1 MKLSSFS
8 SISAMHFKNKEMA
21 FMKTMHRAFH
31 GASRLAILFGLLVA
45 GSAHAQSSNLKIG
58 FIDAEAVLLNA
69 PQTQAAM
76 RALQDEFAERQRV
89 LLQTQQELQ
98 EKQTTYER
106 DQEVMGQEE
115 RTNLE
120 REIRDGARDLQ
131 RDDQEFQEDFNVRRN
146 ELLQEA
152 QRAVSVRIEAF
163 AVERGFDLLLQNVV
177 YTSEGVNVTDEL
189 ISVLNAEL
197 LSSGE

>member
-1 MKLSSFS
+1 MT
-8 SISAMHFKNKEMA
+8 SI
-21 FMKTMHRAFH
+21 HRAIH
-31 GASRLAILFGLLVA
+31 GLSRLSIILGLFVA
-45 GSAHAQSSNLKIG
+45 AAVQAQTSLKIG

-89 LLQTQQELQ
+89 MLQAQQDLQ

-115 RTNLE
+115 RAALE

-163 AVERGFDLLLQNVV
+163 AQEQGFDLILQNVV
-177 YTSEGVNVTDEL
+177 YTSDSVNVTDQL
-189 ISVLNAEL
+189 ITALNADL
-197 LSSGE
+197 LDTQ

>member
-1 MKLSSFS
+1 
-8 SISAMHFKNKEMA
+8 
-21 FMKTMHRAFH
+21 MKTMHRAFH
-31 GASRLAILFGLLVA
+31 GASRLAIFFGLLVA

-98 EKQTTYER
+98 EKQATYER

-197 LSSGE
+197 LSSGSE

>member
-1 MKLSSFS
+1 M
-8 SISAMHFKNKEMA
+8 N
-21 FMKTMHRAFH
+21 TMHRAIQ
-31 GASRLAILFGLLVA
+31 GLSRLALCLGLLAA
-45 GSAHAQSSNLKIG
+45 GGAHAQSSDLKIG

-76 RALQDEFAERQRV
+76 RALQDEFAGRQRELV
-89 LLQTQQELQ
+89 QKQQELQ
-98 EKQTTYER
+98 EKQATYER

-115 RTNLE
+115 RTSLE
-120 REIRDGARDLQ
+120 REIRDGARALQ

-163 AVERGFDLLLQNVV
+163 AVERGFDLILQNVV
-177 YTSEGVNVTDEL
+177 YSSDAINVTDE
-189 ISVLNAEL
+189 VVMALNAEL
-197 LSSGE
+197 LSSDSDD

>member
-1 MKLSSFS
+1 
-8 SISAMHFKNKEMA
+8 
-21 FMKTMHRAFH
+21 MHRAIQ
-31 GASRLAILFGLLVA
+31 GLSRLAILSGLLAA
-45 GSAHAQSSNLKIG
+45 GAAQAQTSNLKIG

-76 RALQDEFAERQRV
+76 RALQDEFAERQRE
-89 LLQTQQELQ
+89 LLQAQQDLQ
-98 EKQTTYER
+98 EKQATYER

-115 RTNLE
+115 RTSLE

-131 RDDQEFQEDFNVRRN
+131 RDDQIFQEDFNVRRN

-163 AVERGFDLLLQNVV
+163 AVERGFDLILQNVV
-177 YTSEGVNVTDEL
+177 YTSDAVNVTEEL
-189 ISVLNAEL
+189 VSALNAEL
-197 LSSGE
+197 LSSGED

>member
-1 MKLSSFS
+1 M
-8 SISAMHFKNKEMA
+8 
-21 FMKTMHRAFH
+21 
-31 GASRLAILFGLLVA
+31 
-45 GSAHAQSSNLKIG
+45 
-58 FIDAEAVLLNA
+58 LNA

-76 RALQDEFAERQRV
+76 RALQDEFAERQRE
-89 LLQTQQELQ
+89 LLQTQQSLQ
-98 EKQTTYER
+98 EKQATYER

-120 REIRDGARDLQ
+120 REIRDGARNLQ

-163 AVERGFDLLLQNVV
+163 AVERDFDLILQNVV
-177 YTSEGVNVTDEL
+177 YTSDAVNVTDEL
-189 ISVLNAEL
+189 ISALNAEL
-197 LSSGE
+197 LSSDNDD